1 MLKDFVLSAVKP
13 ITILLEAYRVFN
25 GTLLV
30 IFVPGVCG
38 DRACLPQQN
47 FTNGSTLYKVNCGV
61 NLTAFVVFMALYAV
75 EVRREYKLAEYL
87 RVNPEKP
94 SDAVTIK
101 AAFESLTAEKQN
113 KIHSFDKLYQRVI
126 IATVCTFIVN
136 TLLSGYVIGT
146 EYAND
151 KGPILFATGTVL
163 IASKI
168 YNIISIGFSD
178 GYASAYLQTRSKF
191 NDVQSLKTSAP
202 ESTPI

>member
-1 MLKDFVLSAVKP
+1 MLRDLVLKAITP
-13 ITILLEAYRVFN
+13 ITVLLEAYRVFN

-47 FTNGSTLYKVNCGV
+47 FLNGSTLYKVNCGV
-61 NLTAFVVFMALYAV
+61 NLVALVVFMALYAV
-75 EVRREYKLAEYL
+75 EVQREYTLGEYL

-94 SDAVTIK
+94 SDIATTK
-101 AAFESLTAEKQN
+101 AAFESLADEQKN
-113 KIHSFDKLYQRVI
+113 KIHSFDRLYQRII

-151 KGPILFATGTVL
+151 KGPVLFATGTVL
-163 IASKI
+163 IASKMYTI
-168 YNIISIGFSD
+168 LSISFSE

-191 NDVQSLKTSAP
+191 NDVRV
-202 ESTPI
+202 

>member
-1 MLKDFVLSAVKP
+1 MLRDFALRAITP
-13 ITILLEAYRVFN
+13 ITVLLEAYRVFN

-61 NLTAFVVFMALYAV
+61 NLAALVVFMTLYAV
-75 EVRREYKLAEYL
+75 EVQREYTLGEYL

-94 SDAVTIK
+94 SYIATTK
-101 AAFESLTAEKQN
+101 AAFESLTDEKKN
-113 KIHSFDKLYQRVI
+113 KIHSFDRLYQRI
-126 IATVCTFIVN
+126 IVATVCTFVAN

-163 IASKI
+163 IASKMYTI
-168 YNIISIGFSD
+168 LSISFSE
-178 GYASAYLQTRSKF
+178 GYTSAYLQTRSKF
-191 NDVQSLKTSAP
+191 NDVRV
-202 ESTPI
+202 

>member
-1 MLKDFVLSAVKP
+1 MLKSLVAKAMTP
-13 ITILLEAYRVFN
+13 ITILLEAYRIFN

-61 NLTAFVVFMALYAV
+61 NLAALVIFMALYAI

-87 RVNPEKP
+87 CVNPQKP

-113 KIHSFDKLYQRVI
+113 KIHTFDKLYQRVI
-126 IATVCTFIVN
+126 IATVGIFVIN

-168 YNIISIGFSD
+168 YNIISIGFSE
-178 GYASAYLQTRSKF
+178 GYASAYLQTRSQF
-191 NDVQSLKTSAP
+191 NDAQPLKTSAP
-202 ESTPI
+202 ELTLI

>member
-1 MLKDFVLSAVKP
+1 MLRDFAVKAITP
-13 ITILLEAYRVFN
+13 ITILLEAYRIFN

-38 DRACLPQQN
+38 GKACLPQEN
-47 FTNGSTLYKVNCGV
+47 FMNGSTLYKVNCGV
-61 NLTAFVVFMALYAV
+61 NLAALVVFIALYTI
-75 EVRREYKLAEYL
+75 EVQREYTLGEYL

-94 SDAVTIK
+94 SDAITTK
-101 AAFESLTAEKQN
+101 AVFESLADEKKN
-113 KIHSFDKLYQRVI
+113 KIHSFDRLYQRI
-126 IATVCTFIVN
+126 IVATVCTFVAN

-168 YNIISIGFSD
+168 YNIVAICHSE

-191 NDVQSLKTSAP
+191 NDIQST
-202 ESTPI
+202 

>member
-1 MLKDFVLSAVKP
+1 MLRDFALKAITP
-13 ITILLEAYRVFN
+13 ITVLLEAYRVFN

-47 FTNGSTLYKVNCGV
+47 FLNGSTLYKVNCGV
-61 NLTAFVVFMALYAV
+61 NLAALVVFMTLYAV

-168 YNIISIGFSD
+168 YTILSISFSE

-191 NDVQSLKTSAP
+191 NDIQSDV
-202 ESTPI
+202 

>member
-30 IFVPGVCG
+30 IFVPGVCDG
-38 DRACLPQQN
+38 RACLPQQN

-61 NLTAFVVFMALYAV
+61 NLAAFVVFMALYAV

-101 AAFESLTAEKQN
+101 AAFENLTTEKQN
-113 KIHSFDKLYQRVI
+113 KIHSFDTLYQRVI
-126 IATVCTFIVN
+126 IATVGIFVIN
-136 TLLSGYVIGT
+136 TILSGYVIGT

-168 YNIISIGFSD
+168 YNIISIGFTD

-191 NDVQSLKTSAP
+191 NDVQSSV
-202 ESTPI
+202 

>member
-1 MLKDFVLSAVKP
+1 MLRDFAVKAITP

-47 FTNGSTLYKVNCGV
+47 FMNGSTLYKVNCGV
-61 NLTAFVVFMALYAV
+61 NLTALVIFIVLYAI
-75 EVRREYKLAEYL
+75 EIQREYKLSTYL
-87 RVNPEKP
+87 RMNPEKP
-94 SDAVTIK
+94 SDAITVK
-101 AAFESLTAEKQN
+101 SAFESLDDEKKN
-113 KIHSFDKLYQRVI
+113 KIQSFDKLYQRAV
-126 IATVCTFIVN
+126 IATIFIFAVN
-136 TLLSGYVIGT
+136 TILSGYVIGT

-168 YNIISIGFSD
+168 YNIVSISFSE
-178 GYASAYLQTRSKF
+178 GYTSAYLHTRSQF
-191 NDVQSLKTSAP
+191 NDAKPTKTSAP
-202 ESTPI
+202 ESMPT

>member
-1 MLKDFVLSAVKP
+1 MLRDFVLRAITP
-13 ITILLEAYRVFN
+13 ITVLLEAYRVFN

-47 FTNGSTLYKVNCGV
+47 FLNGSTLYKVNCGV
-61 NLTAFVVFMALYAV
+61 NLAALVVFMALYAV
-75 EVRREYKLAEYL
+75 EVQREYTLGEYL

-94 SDAVTIK
+94 SDIATTK
-101 AAFESLTAEKQN
+101 AAFESLTDEKKN
-113 KIHSFDKLYQRVI
+113 KIHSFDRLYQRII
-126 IATVCTFIVN
+126 IATVCTFVAN

-151 KGPILFATGTVL
+151 KGPVLFATGTVL
-163 IASKI
+163 IASKMYTI
-168 YNIISIGFSD
+168 LSISFSE

-191 NDVQSLKTSAP
+191 NDIRV
-202 ESTPI
+202 

>member
-1 MLKDFVLSAVKP
+1 MLRDFVLRAITP
-13 ITILLEAYRVFN
+13 ITVLLEAYRVFN

-47 FTNGSTLYKVNCGV
+47 FLNGSTLYKVNCGV
-61 NLTAFVVFMALYAV
+61 NLAALVVFIALYTV
-75 EVRREYKLAEYL
+75 EVQREYTLGEYL

-94 SDAVTIK
+94 SDIATTK
-101 AAFESLTAEKQN
+101 AAFESLADEKKN
-113 KIHSFDKLYQRVI
+113 KIHSFDRLYQRI
-126 IATVCTFIVN
+126 IVATVCTFIVN

-163 IASKI
+163 IASKMYTI
-168 YNIISIGFSD
+168 LSISFSE

-191 NDVQSLKTSAP
+191 NDVLPAS
-202 ESTPI
+202 

>member
-47 FTNGSTLYKVNCGV
+47 FLNGSTLYKVNCGV
-61 NLTAFVVFMALYAV
+61 NLAALVVFMTLYAV
-75 EVRREYKLAEYL
+75 EVRREYTLGEYL
-87 RVNPEKP
+87 RVNLEKP
-94 SDAVTIK
+94 SDIATTK
-101 AAFESLTAEKQN
+101 SAFESLADEKKN

-168 YNIISIGFSD
+168 YTILSISFSE

-191 NDVQSLKTSAP
+191 NDIQSDV
-202 ESTPI
+202 

>member
-1 MLKDFVLSAVKP
+1 MLRDFVLRAITP
-13 ITILLEAYRVFN
+13 ITVLLEAYRVFN

-47 FTNGSTLYKVNCGV
+47 FLNGSTLYKVNCGV
-61 NLTAFVVFMALYAV
+61 NLAALVVFMALYAV
-75 EVRREYKLAEYL
+75 EVQREYTLGEYL

-94 SDAVTIK
+94 SDIATTK
-101 AAFESLTAEKQN
+101 AAFESLTDEKKN
-113 KIHSFDKLYQRVI
+113 KIHSFDRLYQRI
-126 IATVCTFIVN
+126 IVATVCTFVAN

-163 IASKI
+163 IASKMYTI
-168 YNIISIGFSD
+168 LSISFSE

-191 NDVQSLKTSAP
+191 NDVRV
-202 ESTPI
+202 

>member
-1 MLKDFVLSAVKP
+1 MLKSLVAKAMTP
-13 ITILLEAYRVFN
+13 ITILLEAYRIFN

-61 NLTAFVVFMALYAV
+61 NLAALVIFMALYAI

-87 RVNPEKP
+87 CVNPQKP

-113 KIHSFDKLYQRVI
+113 KIHTFDKLYQRVI
-126 IATVCTFIVN
+126 IATVGIFVIN

-168 YNIISIGFSD
+168 YNIISIGFSE
-178 GYASAYLQTRSKF
+178 GYASAYLQTRSQF
-191 NDVQSLKTSAP
+191 NDAQPEKTIDVIVP
-202 ESTPI
+202 L

>member
-1 MLKDFVLSAVKP
+1 MLRDFVLRAITP
-13 ITILLEAYRVFN
+13 ITVLLEAYRVFN

-47 FTNGSTLYKVNCGV
+47 FLNGSTLYKVNCGV
-61 NLTAFVVFMALYAV
+61 NLAALVVFMALYAV
-75 EVRREYKLAEYL
+75 EVQREYTLGEYL

-94 SDAVTIK
+94 SDIATTK
-101 AAFESLTAEKQN
+101 AAFESLTDEKKN
-113 KIHSFDKLYQRVI
+113 KIHSFDRLYQRII
-126 IATVCTFIVN
+126 IATVCTFVAN

-163 IASKI
+163 IASKMYTI
-168 YNIISIGFSD
+168 LSISFSE

-191 NDVQSLKTSAP
+191 NDVRV
-202 ESTPI
+202 

>member
-1 MLKDFVLSAVKP
+1 MLRDFAVKAITP
-13 ITILLEAYRVFN
+13 ITILLEAYRIFN

-38 DRACLPQQN
+38 GKACLPQEN
-47 FTNGSTLYKVNCGV
+47 FMNGSTLYKVNCGV
-61 NLTAFVVFMALYAV
+61 NLAALVVFMALYAV
-75 EVRREYKLAEYL
+75 EVRREYTLGEYL

-94 SDAVTIK
+94 TDAITTK
-101 AAFESLTAEKQN
+101 AAFESLADEKKN
-113 KIHSFDKLYQRVI
+113 KIHSFDRLYQRI
-126 IATVCTFIVN
+126 IVATVCTFIVN

-168 YNIISIGFSD
+168 YNIISISFSE

-191 NDVQSLKTSAP
+191 NDIQST
-202 ESTPI
+202 

>member
-1 MLKDFVLSAVKP
+1 MLRDLVLKAITP
-13 ITILLEAYRVFN
+13 ITVLLEAYRVFN

-47 FTNGSTLYKVNCGV
+47 FLNGSTLYKVNCGV
-61 NLTAFVVFMALYAV
+61 NLAALVVFIALYTV
-75 EVRREYKLAEYL
+75 EVQREYTLGEYL

-94 SDAVTIK
+94 SDIATTK
-101 AAFESLTAEKQN
+101 AAFESLADEKKN
-113 KIHSFDKLYQRVI
+113 KIHSFDRLYQRI
-126 IATVCTFIVN
+126 IVATVCTFVAN

-163 IASKI
+163 IASKMYTI
-168 YNIISIGFSD
+168 LSISFSE

-191 NDVQSLKTSAP
+191 NDVLPAS
-202 ESTPI
+202 

>member
-38 DRACLPQQN
+38 DKACLPQQN
-47 FTNGSTLYKVNCGV
+47 FMNGSTLYKVNCGV
-61 NLTAFVVFMALYAV
+61 NLLALVVFMVLYTI
-75 EVRREYKLAEYL
+75 EIQREYKLSTYL
-87 RVNPEKP
+87 RMNPEKP
-94 SDAVTIK
+94 SDVITVK
-101 AAFESLTAEKQN
+101 AAFESLTVERKN
-113 KIHSFDKLYQRVI
+113 TIHSFDKLYQRAVI
-126 IATVCTFIVN
+126 TTIFIFAVN

-168 YNIISIGFSD
+168 YNIISIGFSE
-178 GYASAYLQTRSKF
+178 GYASAYLHTRSQF
-191 NDVQSLKTSAP
+191 NDIRPT
-202 ESTPI
+202 

>member
-1 MLKDFVLSAVKP
+1 MLRDFALKAITP

-38 DRACLPQQN
+38 SKACLPQEN
-47 FTNGSTLYKVNCGV
+47 FMNGSTLYKVNCGV
-61 NLTAFVVFMALYAV
+61 NLAALVVFMALYAV
-75 EVRREYKLAEYL
+75 EVRREYTLGEYL

-94 SDAVTIK
+94 TDAITTK
-101 AAFESLTAEKQN
+101 AAFESLADEKKN
-113 KIHSFDKLYQRVI
+113 KIHSFDRLYQRI
-126 IATVCTFIVN
+126 IVATVCTFVAN

-168 YNIISIGFSD
+168 YNIISISFSE

-191 NDVQSLKTSAP
+191 NDIQST
-202 ESTPI
+202 

>member
-1 MLKDFVLSAVKP
+1 MLRDFALKAITP
-13 ITILLEAYRVFN
+13 ITVLLEAYRVFN

-61 NLTAFVVFMALYAV
+61 NLVALVVFMALYAV
-75 EVRREYKLAEYL
+75 EVQREYTLGEYL

-94 SDAVTIK
+94 SDIATTK
-101 AAFESLTAEKQN
+101 AAFESLTDEKKN
-113 KIHSFDKLYQRVI
+113 KIHSFDRLYQRI
-126 IATVCTFIVN
+126 IVATVCTFVAN

-163 IASKI
+163 IASKMYTI
-168 YNIISIGFSD
+168 LSISFSE
-178 GYASAYLQTRSKF
+178 GYTSAYLHTRSQF
-191 NDVQSLKTSAP
+191 NDVRV
-202 ESTPI
+202 

>member
-1 MLKDFVLSAVKP
+1 MLRDFAVKAITP
-13 ITILLEAYRVFN
+13 ITILLEAYRIFN

-38 DRACLPQQN
+38 GKACLPQDN
-47 FTNGSTLYKVNCGV
+47 FMNGSTLYKVNCGV
-61 NLTAFVVFMALYAV
+61 NLAALVVFIALYTI
-75 EVRREYKLAEYL
+75 EVQREYTLGEYL

-94 SDAVTIK
+94 SDAITTK
-101 AAFESLTAEKQN
+101 AAFESLADEKKN
-113 KIHSFDKLYQRVI
+113 KIHSFDRLYQRI
-126 IATVCTFIVN
+126 IVATVCTFVAN

-168 YNIISIGFSD
+168 YNIISISFSE

-191 NDVQSLKTSAP
+191 NDVVLAT
-202 ESTPI
+202 

>member
-1 MLKDFVLSAVKP
+1 MIKELALKAVKP
-13 ITILLEAYRVFN
+13 VTILLEAYRIFN

-38 DRACLPQQN
+38 DKACLPQQN
-47 FTNGSTLYKVNCGV
+47 FLNGSTLYKGTCVV
-61 NLTAFVVFMALYAV
+61 NLLALVIFMGLYAI
-75 EVRREYKLAEYL
+75 EIQREYKLYAYL
-87 RVNPEKP
+87 RINPEKP
-94 SDAVTIK
+94 SDAITVK
-101 AAFESLTAEKQN
+101 AAFESLTVERKN
-113 KIHSFDKLYQRVI
+113 TIHSFDKLYQRAV
-126 IATVCTFIVN
+126 IATIFIFVIN

-168 YNIISIGFSD
+168 YNIISIGFSE

-191 NDVQSLKTSAP
+191 NDAQPEKTMDAIQP
-202 ESTPI
+202 V

>member
-1 MLKDFVLSAVKP
+1 MLRDLVLKAITP
-13 ITILLEAYRVFN
+13 ITVLLEAYRVFN

-38 DRACLPQQN
+38 GKACLPQEN
-47 FTNGSTLYKVNCGV
+47 FMNGSTLYKVNCGV
-61 NLTAFVVFMALYAV
+61 NLAALVVFMALYAV
-75 EVRREYKLAEYL
+75 EVQREYTLGEYL

-94 SDAVTIK
+94 SDIATTK
-101 AAFESLTAEKQN
+101 AAFESLADEKKN
-113 KIHSFDKLYQRVI
+113 KIHSFDRLYQDII
-126 IATVCTFIVN
+126 IATVCTFVAN

-163 IASKI
+163 IASKMYTI
-168 YNIISIGFSD
+168 LSISFSE

-191 NDVQSLKTSAP
+191 NDVRV
-202 ESTPI
+202 

>member
-1 MLKDFVLSAVKP
+1 MLRDFAVKAITP

-47 FTNGSTLYKVNCGV
+47 FMNGSTLYKVNCGV
-61 NLTAFVVFMALYAV
+61 NLTALVIFIVLYAI
-75 EVRREYKLAEYL
+75 EIQREYKLSTYL
-87 RVNPEKP
+87 RMNPEKP
-94 SDAVTIK
+94 SDTITTK
-101 AAFESLTAEKQN
+101 AAFESLDDEKKN
-113 KIHSFDKLYQRVI
+113 KIQSFDKLYQRAV
-126 IATVCTFIVN
+126 IATIFIFAVN
-136 TLLSGYVIGT
+136 TILSGYVIGT

-168 YNIISIGFSD
+168 YNIVSISFSE
-178 GYASAYLQTRSKF
+178 GYTSAYLHTRSQF
-191 NDVQSLKTSAP
+191 NDAKPTKTSAP
-202 ESTPI
+202 ESMPT

>member
-1 MLKDFVLSAVKP
+1 MLRDLVLKAITP
-13 ITILLEAYRVFN
+13 ITVLLEAYRVFN

-47 FTNGSTLYKVNCGV
+47 FMNGSTLYKVNCGV
-61 NLTAFVVFMALYAV
+61 NLAALVVFMALYAV
-75 EVRREYKLAEYL
+75 EVQREYTLGEYL

-94 SDAVTIK
+94 SDIATTK
-101 AAFESLTAEKQN
+101 AAFESLADEKKN
-113 KIHSFDKLYQRVI
+113 KIHSFDRLYQRII
-126 IATVCTFIVN
+126 IATVCTFVVN

-163 IASKI
+163 IASKMYTI
-168 YNIISIGFSD
+168 LSISFSE

-191 NDVQSLKTSAP
+191 NDVLPAS
-202 ESTPI
+202 

>member
-1 MLKDFVLSAVKP
+1 MLLKELALKAIAPV
-13 ITILLEAYRVFN
+13 TILLEAYRIFN

-38 DRACLPQQN
+38 GKACLPQQN
-47 FTNGSTLYKVNCGV
+47 FENGSTLYKVNCGI
-61 NLTAFVVFMALYAV
+61 NLVALFVFMALYAI
-75 EVRREYKLAEYL
+75 EIQREYTLGEYL
-87 RVNPEKP
+87 CVNPEKP
-94 SDAVTIK
+94 SDIVTTK
-101 AAFESLTAEKQN
+101 AAFESLTDEKKN
-113 KIHSFDKLYQRVI
+113 KIHFFDRVYQRI
-126 IATVCTFIVN
+126 IVATVCTFFVN

-168 YNIISIGFSD
+168 YTILSISFSE

-191 NDVQSLKTSAP
+191 NDVLPAP
-202 ESTPI
+202 

>member
-1 MLKDFVLSAVKP
+1 MLRDLVLKAITP
-13 ITILLEAYRVFN
+13 ITVLLEAYRVFN

-38 DRACLPQQN
+38 GKACLPQEN
-47 FTNGSTLYKVNCGV
+47 FLNGSTLYKVNCGV
-61 NLTAFVVFMALYAV
+61 NLAALVVFMALYTV

-87 RVNPEKP
+87 CVNPEKP
-94 SDAVTIK
+94 SDTITIK
-101 AAFESLTAEKQN
+101 AAFESLTTERKN
-113 KIHSFDKLYQRVI
+113 TIHSFDKLYQRAV
-126 IATVCTFIVN
+126 IATIFIFAIN
-136 TLLSGYVIGT
+136 TILSGYVIGT

-168 YNIISIGFSD
+168 YNIISISFSE

-191 NDVQSLKTSAP
+191 NDIQST
-202 ESTPI
+202 

>member
-1 MLKDFVLSAVKP
+1 MLRDFAVKAITP
-13 ITILLEAYRVFN
+13 ITILLEAYRIFN

-38 DRACLPQQN
+38 GKACLPQEN
-47 FTNGSTLYKVNCGV
+47 FMNGSTLYKVNCGV
-61 NLTAFVVFMALYAV
+61 NLAALVVFIALYTI
-75 EVRREYKLAEYL
+75 EVQREYTLGEYL

-94 SDAVTIK
+94 SDAITTK
-101 AAFESLTAEKQN
+101 AAFESLADEKKN
-113 KIHSFDKLYQRVI
+113 KIHSFDRLYQRI
-126 IATVCTFIVN
+126 IVATVCTFVVN

-168 YNIISIGFSD
+168 YNIISISFLE

-191 NDVQSLKTSAP
+191 NDVVLAT
-202 ESTPI
+202 